1 MTEQMDVKGF
11 LDALTTRTKSFFQE
25 ELGLDITGC
34 TFHVDDVQ
42 TLDLKHLTAIM
53 SATGGL
59 KLYLAYSF
67 EAALIEAAFAAYTAD
82 LDIDEDERE
91 DAVQETAGDIINII
105 VGNAL
110 ADLNRTGSVIVLSPP
125 IILTEAKSVMR
136 HRGAKFA
143 SAELRAA
150 PGLLSIHLI
159 GPGELFNDCLDYVKE

>member
-1 MTEQMDVKGF
+1 MTDQLDVKGF
-11 LDALTTRTKSFFQE
+11 LDALTSRTTAFFQE
-25 ELGLDITGC
+25 ELGLGVTGC

-53 SATGGL
+53 SATGAF

-67 EAALIEAAFAAYTAD
+67 DATLIEAAFAAYTAD
-82 LDIDEDERE
+82 LDIDEEERE

-110 ADLNRTGSVIVLSPP
+110 ADVSQKGPSIVLSPP

-136 HRGAKFA
+136 HREPNSPRPSCVQNPA
-143 SAELRAA
+143 
-150 PGLLSIHLI
+150 
-159 GPGELFNDCLDYVKE
+159 V